1 MFNLN
6 HKIMRT
12 DSSIKQDVLDELEW
26 QPSIDETQ
34 IGVVVKNG
42 IVTLS
47 GTVDSYA
54 KKREAENA
62 AKNVFG
68 VKAVAEEIEVHYG
81 DGYKKSDA
89 ELAAA
94 AVNALKWNISVPSSK
109 IDVKVENG
117 WVYLSGE
124 VMWDFEKHAAKKAV
138 ENLQG
143 VKYVVDNIL
152 LKNLV
157 DAKDIEN
164 KIKKAFERSADIDS
178 KSITV
183 SAEGHNVKLTGKVH
197 SLKEKD
203 EARKTAFYAPGV
215 YTVDNELEVVY

>member
-1 MFNLN
+1 
-6 HKIMRT
+6 MRT

-26 QPSIDETQ
+26 QPSIDESQ
-34 IGVVVKNG
+34 IGVVVKDG
-42 IVTLS
+42 VVTLS

-89 ELAAA
+89 EIASA
-94 AVNALKWNISVPSSK
+94 AVNALKWNISVPSNK

-138 ENLQG
+138 ENLHG
-143 VKYVVDNIL
+143 VKYVVDNI
-152 LKNLV
+152 
-157 DAKDIEN
+157 
-164 KIKKAFERSADIDS
+164 R
-178 KSITV
+178 
-183 SAEGHNVKLTGKVH
+183 
-197 SLKEKD
+197 
-203 EARKTAFYAPGV
+203 
-215 YTVDNELEVVY
+215 

>member
-1 MFNLN
+1 
-6 HKIMRT
+6 MRT
-12 DSSIKQDVLDELEW
+12 DSSIKRDVLDELIW

-42 IVTLS
+42 VVTLT
-47 GTVDSYA
+47 GVVDSYM
-54 KKREAENA
+54 KKQEVEKA
-62 AKNVFG
+62 AKSVLG
-68 VKAVAEEIEVHYG
+68 VKAVAEDIEVKYG
-81 DGYKKSDA
+81 TASHTSDS
-89 ELAAA
+89 EIAAA
-94 AVNALKWNISVPSSK
+94 AVKALKWNITVPEKK
-109 IDVKVENG
+109 IEVKVEDG
-117 WVYLSGE
+117 WVYLTGE
-124 VMWDFEKHAAKKAV
+124 VVWDFEKNSAKNAV
-138 ENLQG
+138 KNIPG
-143 VKYVVDNIL
+143 VKYVVNNIT
-152 LKNLV
+152 LKNNI
-157 DAKDIEN
+157 DAINIKE